1 MARNWNFGK
10 KINLRKDENLQRI
23 VQFYVWE
30 TPVSGVSS
38 KGTSFSEL
46 GWKGGSF
53 NTLHARMKKASQF
66 PSKNWIAV
74 SSKKIEERLREIN
87 RLAKY
92 DCSFE
97 FAIHAIKDGL
107 NKTEGLFYFI
117 RNAFAHGGFATSS
130 FKGEKYYVL
139 ENRQGSKLKGRAVIR
154 ETTLLNWI
162 KIVEKGPRE
171 RL

>member
-1 MARNWNFGK
+1 
-10 KINLRKDENLQRI
+10 
-23 VQFYVWE
+23 
-30 TPVSGVSS
+30 
-38 KGTSFSEL
+38 
-46 GWKGGSF
+46 
-53 NTLHARMKKASQF
+53 MKKASQF
-66 PSKNWIAV
+66 PSKNWIAA
-74 SSKKIEERLREIN
+74 SSRKIEERLQEIN

-97 FAIHAIKDGL
+97 FAIHTIKDGL

-154 ETTLLNWI
+154 EATLLNWI